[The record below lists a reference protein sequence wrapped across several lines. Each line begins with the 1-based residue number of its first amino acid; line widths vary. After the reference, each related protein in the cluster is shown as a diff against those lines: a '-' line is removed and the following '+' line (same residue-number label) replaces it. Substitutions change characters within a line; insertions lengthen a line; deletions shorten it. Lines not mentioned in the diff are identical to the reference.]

1 MEVSVRDSESVSDMI
16 KKSVAA
22 TVRNEEWKYTNVQFL
37 SRDRYAVHKRL
48 PYQGTLFTVGA
59 DVAMPVN
66 NGADPFLVLGHS
78 LSEGINTAI
87 IEKNTAIEQPIE
99 LNVVA
104 DCEEENVIQSNRL
117 RIVVEEGASV
127 TVVERHGLQ
136 GSKVFLDLFEIEF
149 DVHENASVEYIKIFD
164 SPGSI
169 RHFGHTTAKLARE
182 SRFTSFAV
190 CIDGAFVRNN
200 LKISFKGESANAYLY
215 GVSVLTDSQL
225 VDNHTVVD
233 HEIPRCHSEELYKG
247 VYDGK
252 SVGVFNGKIF
262 VRPDA
267 QKTTAYQSCKSIL
280 LSKNAQVNAK
290 PQLEIWAD
298 DVKCSHGATSGKIDE
313 EALFYL
319 RTRGLTY
326 DDARAMITYAHA
338 AEVVEHISSA
348 VIRNSIE
355 RRIAQK
361 LGTIPQTL

>member
-1 MEVSVRDSESVSDMI
+1 MEISVRDNESVSDMI

-37 SRDRYAVHKRL
+37 SRDTYAVHQRV
-48 PYQGTLFTVGA
+48 PYQGNLFTFSAEAATTVS
-59 DVAMPVN
+59 
-66 NGADPFLVLGHS
+66 NGADPFLVLGRS
-78 LSEGINTAI
+78 LSEGISTAI
-87 IEKNTAIEQPIE
+87 IGKNTAVEQPIE

-104 DCEEENVIQSNRL
+104 DCQTENVAQSNRF
-117 RIVVEEGASV
+117 RVVVEEGASV
-127 TVVERHGLQ
+127 TVVERHSVN
-136 GSKVFLDLFEIEF
+136 GSNVFLDLFEIEF

-169 RHFGHTTAKLARE
+169 RHLGHTTATLARE

-190 CIDGAFVRNN
+190 CIDGAFIRNN
-200 LKISFKGESANAYLY
+200 LRISFKGEGANAYLY
-215 GVSVLTDSQL
+215 GVSVLTESQFA
-225 VDNHTVVD
+225 DNHTVVD

-252 SVGVFNGKIF
+252 SVGVFNGKIY

-280 LSKNAQVNAK
+280 VSKSAQVNAK

-298 DVKCSHGATSGKIDE
+298 DVKCSHGATTGKIDE

-326 DDARAMITYAHA
+326 DDARALITYAHA

-348 VIRNSIE
+348 LIRNSIE

-361 LGTIPQTL
+361 LGTIPLTL